1 MAMPMSAFHNTVV
14 ADIIIINV
22 HVHVL
27 FINSTIVF
35 LYRIY

>member
-22 HVHVL
+22 HVL
-27 FINSTIVF
+27 LINSTIVL
-35 LYRIY
+35 LYR